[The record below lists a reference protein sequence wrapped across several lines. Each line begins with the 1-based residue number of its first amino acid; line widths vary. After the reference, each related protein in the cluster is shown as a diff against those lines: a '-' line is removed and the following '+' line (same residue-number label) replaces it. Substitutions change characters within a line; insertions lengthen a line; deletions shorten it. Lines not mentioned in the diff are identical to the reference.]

1 MTTKPRSASRFVF
14 TRIAIFAAAA
24 ATFAAAWNAIA
35 LAEHREP
42 AVPAPA
48 PAAPLPAAG
57 LSAAPAAAVVAPAS
71 PPKQAPQAAPRKSRG
86 S

>member
-1 MTTKPRSASRFVF
+1 MTTKPRSAPRFVF

-42 AVPAPA
+42 AAAPGA
-48 PAAPLPAAG
+48 AAPLPAAG
-57 LSAAPAAAVVAPAS
+57 LASAPAAAVAAPAS
-71 PPKQAPQAAPRKSRG
+71 PPKPAPHVAPRKSKG

>member
-1 MTTKPRSASRFVF
+1 MTTKPRSAPRFVF

-42 AVPAPA
+42 AGA
-48 PAAPLPAAG
+48 AAPLPAAG
-57 LSAAPAAAVVAPAS
+57 LASAPAAAVAAPAS
-71 PPKQAPQAAPRKSRG
+71 PPKPAPHVAPRKSKG